1 MVQNVQH
8 WLLDREQFS
17 WAREHVTATKWFQI
31 QKHFPG
37 TKLRRQMM
45 YLDAETGEPVPAEGG
60 EVVPQGKVY
69 LYGLDLRNFCGI
81 EVPGLD
87 GAMTATRPSR
97 MASRGGP
104 GDASAPTSAPAD
116 GTPANSAE

>member
-37 TKLRRQMM
+37 TRLRRQMM

-97 MASRGGP
+97 MASRSGP
-104 GDASAPTSAPAD
+104 GDASVPASAPAD
-116 GTPANSAE
+116 GTAANSAE